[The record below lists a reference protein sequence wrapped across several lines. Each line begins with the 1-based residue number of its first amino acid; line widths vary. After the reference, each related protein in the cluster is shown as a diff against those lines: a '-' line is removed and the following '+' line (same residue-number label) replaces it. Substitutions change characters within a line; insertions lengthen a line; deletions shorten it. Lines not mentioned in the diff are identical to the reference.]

1 MSAFPNRAETQEE
14 GQCQPDGSVQ
24 CLPAKVRSML
34 FRGRESEAIPATQN
48 TKTAKAID
56 AQKNSVHCKFEDDFP
71 GGSRADIDSRE
82 DEIIEQH

>member
-34 FRGRESEAIPATQN
+34 FRSRESEAIPATQN

-56 AQKNSVHCKFEDDFP
+56 A
-71 GGSRADIDSRE
+71 
-82 DEIIEQH
+82 